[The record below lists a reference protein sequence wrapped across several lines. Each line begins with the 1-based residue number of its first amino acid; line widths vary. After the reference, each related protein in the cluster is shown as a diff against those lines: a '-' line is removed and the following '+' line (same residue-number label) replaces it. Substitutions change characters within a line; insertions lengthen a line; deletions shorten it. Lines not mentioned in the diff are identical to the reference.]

1 MRILQKEIDILSQL
15 KHTNIVNMV
24 EFHKS
29 VDYVKKNGASYK
41 VVAIVM
47 ELVSGGEVFDY
58 VKITGRFSEEIARI
72 YFRILIES
80 KIKFTSRFNSCV

>member
-1 MRILQKEIDILSQL
+1 
-15 KHTNIVNMV
+15 MV
-24 EFHKS
+24 EYHKS
-29 VDYVKKNGASYK
+29 VDYVKKNGSSYK

-80 KIKFTSRFNSCV
+80 N